1 MVKWALV
8 YTAQAEK
15 DARRLS
21 RSGLAEKARELLEVL
36 ARNPFQ
42 SPPPFEKLTGDL
54 AGLFSRRI
62 NFHNR
67 LVYQVWKAE
76 RTVKIIRMWTHYE

>member
-1 MVKWALV
+1 MVKWSLV

-15 DARRLS
+15 DARKLS
-21 RSGLAEKARELLEVL
+21 RSGLGEKARKLLEVL

-42 SPPPFEKLTGDL
+42 NPPPYEMLSGDL
-54 AGLFSRRI
+54 AGLFSRRLNI
-62 NFHNR
+62 HDR

-76 RTVKIIRMWTHYE
+76 RTVKIIRMWTHYQ